1 MASFRNFL
9 ITFLI
14 SVLLFGVIGYF
25 TTVFVS
31 GVVQGLIDSDG
42 TSQEQNQNGSDPFD
56 PNFPGSDDNEPEG
69 NSFSFIIVLT
79 DFDPTK
85 YSDYIPTDWEAQN
98 IEYSIDPGKDEL
110 GLLLSKSRHVHATA
124 IILVKADKEHKEYL
138 LCYISPETRVYT
150 RSGAM
155 SLGNLYGNYGINVL
169 KDHVKALTG
178 ISPDFHFVL
187 DCYKMNEVVET
198 LGRYS
203 FDLDSDI
210 FSYGDYYM
218 TSYNFTAEEKKAAFD
233 QEPVNPDDADVETE
247 SNDYVKE
254 LVPAPVISR
263 ALFAGMHELD
273 RETLTVVANLKECCL
288 EDIELKGGYVLPA
301 VEFYLRKFSEMSESG
316 MSSVISSLTG
326 SVAYASDSP
335 LDEKPALAT
344 DFTTNDIGNVY
355 GVVGALKRF
364 GVNSM
369 IYPGNYVS
377 THDAQ
382 IGYYVPTLRTAV
394 EDLIKYR

>member
-1 MASFRNFL
+1 MTSFRNFL

-31 GVVQGLIDSDG
+31 GVVQGLIDSGNDP
-42 TSQEQNQNGSDPFD
+42 QNQGKSGTDPTDPDSGRSDEF
-56 PNFPGSDDNEPEG
+56 EPDGE
-69 NSFSFIIVLT
+69 SFSFLIVLN
-79 DFDPTK
+79 DYDPIK
-85 YSDYIPTDWEAQN
+85 YSDYVPTDWEAQN
-98 IEYSIDPGKDEL
+98 MIYSIDSYGNEL
-110 GLLLSKSRHVHATA
+110 GLLLKKSRHVHATA
-124 IILVKADKEHKEYL
+124 IVLVKADKEDKEYL

-169 KDHVKALTG
+169 KEHVKALTG

-187 DCYKMNEVVET
+187 DGYRMSEVIES

-203 FDLDSDI
+203 LELDTDI
-210 FSYGDYYM
+210 YSYGDYYM
-218 TSYNFTAEEKKAAFD
+218 ASYNFTSDEKKAAFD
-233 QEPVNPDDADVETE
+233 PDPVNPDDSEEETG
-247 SNDYVKE
+247 DYVE
-254 LVPAPVISR
+254 EIVPAPVIGR
-263 ALFAGMHELD
+263 ALFAGPHELD
-273 RETLTVVANLKECCL
+273 RETLTILSNLKECCL
-288 EDIELKGGYVLPA
+288 EDVELKGGYVLPA
-301 VEFYLRKFSEMSESG
+301 VEFYLKKIASMSEGELASF
-316 MSSVISSLTG
+316 ITELTG

-335 LDEKPALAT
+335 FDEKPALAS
-344 DFTTNDIGNVY
+344 DFTSEDIGNVY
-355 GVVGALKRF
+355 GMIAALNRLNINP
-364 GVNSM
+364 V

-377 THDAQ
+377 THDSQ

>member
-42 TSQEQNQNGSDPFD
+42 TSQEQNPNGSDPSD
-56 PNFPGSDDNEPEG
+56 PNSMGSGENEPDGE
-69 NSFSFIIVLT
+69 SFSFLIVLT
-79 DFDPTK
+79 DFDPVK

-98 IEYSIDPGKDEL
+98 MEYSIGSDRDEL
-110 GLLLSKSRHVHATA
+110 GILLKKSRHVHATA
-124 IILVKADKEHKEYL
+124 IVLVKADKEQKEYL

-169 KDHVKALTG
+169 KEHVKALTG
-178 ISPDFHFVL
+178 ISPDYHFVL
-187 DCYKMNEVVET
+187 DVYRMSEVVDT
-198 LGRYS
+198 LGRYY
-203 FDLDSDI
+203 FDLGSDI

-233 QEPVNPDDADVETE
+233 PDPVNPDDVEEETE
-247 SNDYVKE
+247 PTDYVKE
-254 LVPAPVISR
+254 LVPAPEIAR
-263 ALFAGMHELD
+263 ALFAGTHELD
-273 RETLTVVANLKECCL
+273 RETLTVTANLKECCL

-301 VEFYLRKFSEMSESG
+301 VEFYLRKFADMSESG
-316 MSSVISSLTG
+316 MKFAISTLTG

-344 DFTTNDIGNVY
+344 DFTADDVVNVF
-355 GVVGALKRF
+355 GMIGALKRF
-364 GVNSM
+364 SVSSV

-394 EDLIKYR
+394 EDFIKYR

>member
-14 SVLLFGVIGYF
+14 SVLLFGIIGYF

-56 PNFPGSDDNEPEG
+56 PNSPRSDDNEPEG
-69 NSFSFIIVLT
+69 DSFSFLVVLT
-79 DFDPTK
+79 DFDPVK
-85 YSDYIPTDWEAQN
+85 YSDYIPTDFEAQN
-98 IEYSIDPGKDEL
+98 IEYSIDSDSDEL
-110 GLLLSKSRHVHATA
+110 GILLKKSRHVHATA
-124 IILVKADKEHKEYL
+124 IVLVKADKEHKEYL

-178 ISPDFHFVL
+178 ISPDYHFIL
-187 DCYKMNEVVET
+187 DGYRMSEVIET

-203 FDLDSDI
+203 FDIDTDI

-233 QEPVNPDDADVETE
+233 PEPVNPDDTDDETE
-247 SNDYVKE
+247 NYDYVKE
-254 LVPAPVISR
+254 IVPAPVIRR
-263 ALFAGMHELD
+263 ALFAGTHELD
-273 RETLTVVANLKECCL
+273 RETLTVVSNLKECCL

-301 VEFYLRKFSEMSESG
+301 VEFYLRKFADMSESG
-316 MSSVISSLTG
+316 MTSVISSLTG

-344 DFTTNDIGNVY
+344 DFTAEDIGNVY
-355 GVVGALKRF
+355 GVICALKSF
-364 GVNSM
+364 GVNSVV
-369 IYPGNYVS
+369 YPGNYVS

>member
-1 MASFRNFL
+1 MTSFRNFL

-42 TSQEQNQNGSDPFD
+42 SSQEQNQNGLDPSDP
-56 PNFPGSDDNEPEG
+56 NSPGSDDNEPEG
-69 NSFSFIIVLT
+69 NSFSFLIVLT
-79 DFDPTK
+79 DFNPVK
-85 YSDYIPTDWEAQN
+85 YSDYIPTEWEAQN
-98 IEYSIDPGKDEL
+98 IESSINPDSDEL
-110 GLLLSKSRHVHATA
+110 GLLLRKSRHVHATA
-124 IILVKADKEHKEYL
+124 IVLVKSDKEQREYL

-150 RSGAM
+150 RSGCM

-178 ISPDFHFVL
+178 ISIDYHFVL
-187 DCYKMNEVVET
+187 DGYRMSEVIET

-203 FDLDSDI
+203 FDLGSDI

-233 QEPVNPDDADVETE
+233 PDPVNPDDTEETE
-247 SNDYVKE
+247 ILDYVE
-254 LVPAPVISR
+254 EIVPAPVIRR
-263 ALFAGMHELD
+263 ALFAGTHELD
-273 RETLTVVANLKECCL
+273 RETLTVVADLKECCL

-301 VEFYLRKFSEMSESG
+301 VEYYLRKFADMSESG
-316 MSSVISSLTG
+316 ISSVISSLTD

-335 LDEKPALAT
+335 LDDKPALAT
-344 DFTTNDIGNVY
+344 DFTSDDIEKVY
-355 GVVGALKRF
+355 GVIGALKRF
-364 GVNSM
+364 DVNSV
-369 IYPGNYVS
+369 IYPGNYIS
-377 THDAQ
+377 THDVQ